1 MTVYKYGKEESSVIL
16 IQPVGDHDINLME
29 EEAVAI
35 KRLTKMDFGLFAV
48 KVDNWNA
55 DLSPWQAPAVFGNEA
70 FGDGAA
76 HTLDV
81 ILQLCLDKE
90 RKYYIGGYSLAGFL
104 PCGHRIRPKC
114 LQEPLQL
121 LHPCGSR
128 DFFLI

>member
-1 MTVYKYGKEESSVIL
+1 MTVYKYGKEEASVIL

-55 DLSPWQAPAVFGNEA
+55 DLSPWQNGNITSA
-70 FGDGAA
+70 D
-76 HTLDV
+76 
-81 ILQLCLDKE
+81 ILLQD
-90 RKYYIGGYSLAGFL
+90 FL
-104 PCGHRIRPKC
+104 PCGHRIRLEC
-114 LQEPLQL
+114 LREPLQL
-121 LHPCGSR
+121 LRPCGSR